1 MSKLLGTLGFLSLFA
16 IQAQAAWPVYRN
28 QATSQESYPTPG
40 FNNEDNRRG
49 FISGD
54 YLYWVPHQ
62 DDLFYAASQTT
73 DTSSPVAETHNKYK
87 QPHFDWS
94 SGFRLSVG
102 GYTSDSWD
110 IGLTGMYIHS
120 DAHSHTHVPPKAI
133 GQIVPGFNTNL
144 FSTDALKSHASN
156 HLKFGTLDFSIG
168 REFFLTQRFA
178 IHPLIGLRG
187 FHMSQRYHAHY
198 LSAFTMIDLPLPA
211 TILKAS
217 FKAKNSTYGIG
228 PRAGIDIKFYMTE
241 HFAFLGGLSGS
252 LLWGTY
258 RVHQRFFGR
267 ESTIIVVDGVNEF
280 IFAPSI
286 LKTSEKNASLRTN
299 IDAYFGLGYDVWF
312 NCDKNRFYVALLFE
326 ASEWFAMNQFNDT
339 FSTTPLN
346 SSIATISIAGLRRH
360 GDLGFVG
367 GTLHLQIDF

>member
-16 IQAQAAWPVYRN
+16 IQAQAAWPVN
-28 QATSQESYPTPG
+28 KKQATYEEYTPTPG

-62 DDLFYAASQTT
+62 DNLFYAASQTT
-73 DTSSPVAETHNKYK
+73 DTSSPVAEIHNKYK

-94 SGFRLSVG
+94 PGFRLSVG

-110 IGLTGMYIHS
+110 IGLTGMFIHS
-120 DAHSHTHVPPKAI
+120 NAHSRTHVPPKAT
-133 GQIVPGFNTNL
+133 GGLIVPGFNTNL
-144 FSTDALKSHASN
+144 FSTAALKSHASN
-156 HLKFGTLDFSIG
+156 RLKFGTLDFSIG

-187 FHMSQRYHAHY
+187 FRMTQLYRSHY
-198 LSAFTMIDLPLPA
+198 LSAFPVPDLPEFK

-217 FKAKNSTYGIG
+217 FKAKNTTYGIG
-228 PRAGIDIKFYMTE
+228 PRAGIDMKFYMTE
-241 HFAFLGGLSGS
+241 SFSFLGGLSGS
-252 LLWGTY
+252 LLWGTF
-258 RVHQRFFGR
+258 RVHQRFRGQ
-267 ESTIIVVDGVNEF
+267 EAPLEVYE
-280 IFAPSI
+280 PSI

-299 IDAYFGLGYDVWF
+299 IDAYFGLGYDFWF

-339 FSTTPLN
+339 FSTYTLN
-346 SSIATISIAGLRRH
+346 NNIATITIAGLRRH